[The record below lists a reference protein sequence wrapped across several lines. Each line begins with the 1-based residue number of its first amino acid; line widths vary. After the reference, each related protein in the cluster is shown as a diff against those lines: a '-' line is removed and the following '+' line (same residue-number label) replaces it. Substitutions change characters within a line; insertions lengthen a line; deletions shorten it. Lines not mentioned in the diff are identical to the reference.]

1 MQKYSR
7 QREAIKNFLAARYD
21 HPAAETIYMSIR
33 EEFPNIS
40 LGTVYRNLALLS
52 EMGEIRKISIGSG
65 PERYDG
71 NTEPHYHF
79 VCKCCGSVLDLGIRE
94 MEHIDILAGQNF
106 GGEIEGHFAY
116 FYGTCPVCVTH
127 ACGGK

>member
-7 QREAIKNFLAARYD
+7 QREAIKNFLAARHD
-21 HPAAETIYMSIR
+21 HPAAETIYLNIR

-71 NTEPHYHF
+71 NIQPHYHF
-79 VCKCCGSVLDLGIRE
+79 ICKCCGSVLDLGIRG
-94 MEHIDILAGQNF
+94 MDHIDILAGQNF
-106 GGEIEGHFAY
+106 DGEIEGHNAY
-116 FYGTCPVCVTH
+116 FYGTCPACV
-127 ACGGK
+127 AR

>member
-7 QREAIKNFLAARYD
+7 QREAIKQFLAARYD
-21 HPAAETIYMSIR
+21 HPAAETIYSNLR

-52 EMGEIRKISIGSG
+52 ELGEIRKLSIGSG

-79 VCKCCGSVLDLGIRE
+79 VCRCCNCVLDLDVKG
-94 MEHIDILAGQNF
+94 MDHIDILAGQNF
-106 GGEIEGHFAY
+106 DGEIEGHTAL
-116 FYGTCPVCVTH
+116 FYGTCP
-127 ACGGK
+127 ACTRHVP